1 MESLEKNLYDKSSQ
15 HFDYRLDTERCLGKT
30 TNTLQERE
38 SVVLSDSYEEEGK
51 SVVWYDS

>member
-30 TNTLQERE
+30 ANTLQERE